1 MPLVLRRHVVVDH
14 NHVITLQAPELRP
27 GDQVE
32 VIVLVERDIEA
43 ENKNPDA
50 VNWPTD
56 IRLSGVAVAKI
67 PLWPPGRRAPP
78 PGKPPSRFTTTR

>member
-1 MPLVLRRHVVVDH
+1 MTLVLRRHVVVDH

-32 VIVLVERDIEA
+32 VIVLVERGIEA

-50 VNWPTD
+50 VNWHTPC
-56 IRLSGVAVAKI
+56 
-67 PLWPPGRRAPP
+67 
-78 PGKPPSRFTTTR
+78 